1 MNHTVFNWRS
11 ALPMARKFVLAG
23 AVLTGLCAAPAQAM
37 RPFEGTDAA
46 VAEAGVFE
54 LELGPLGYVRHGSS
68 RSIVAPAVV
77 GNWGL
82 PGDFE
87 VVIEGRLNRAL
98 GETSDMYRTSFGDTA
113 LSVKHVFR
121 HGSLQ
126 DGGTGVSLAAEC
138 GILLPEIHGE
148 HGTGATCAGIASQR
162 FDGVSMHLNA
172 ALTRNRDHSDGR
184 FLGLIAEGNGAVV
197 RPVMEVFTERDTN
210 GGRTNSALVG
220 AIWQKSDD
228 LSFDVGVRR
237 ARVDSVQLTELR
249 LGLTWSYAM
258 HK

>member
-1 MNHTVFNWRS
+1 MVRTF
-11 ALPMARKFVLAG
+11 ALAG
-23 AVLTGLCAAPAQAM
+23 AVLAGLWTAPAQAM
-37 RPFEGTDAA
+37 RPFEGTDAS

-87 VVIEGRLNRAL
+87 VVVEGRLNRAL
-98 GETSDMYRTSFGDTA
+98 GETSDIYRTSFGDTA

-126 DGGTGVSLAAEC
+126 EGGTGVSIAAEC
-138 GILLPEIHGE
+138 GVLLPEIHGE

-162 FDGVSMHLNA
+162 FDAVTMHLNA
-172 ALTRNRDHSDGR
+172 ALTRNREQSSGR
-184 FLGLIAEGNGAVV
+184 FLGLIVEGHGAVV
-197 RPVMEVFTERDTN
+197 RPVMEVFAERENN
-210 GGRTNSALVG
+210 GGRTDSALVG
-220 AIWQKSDD
+220 AIWQKSED
-228 LSFDVGVRR
+228 LTFDVGVRR
-237 ARVDSVQLTELR
+237 ARVDGERLTELR
-249 LGLTWSYAM
+249 VGLTWSYAM

>member
-1 MNHTVFNWRS
+1 MRVRTFVF
-11 ALPMARKFVLAG
+11 AG
-23 AVLTGLCAAPAQAM
+23 AVLSALWAAPAQAM
-37 RPFEGTDAA
+37 RPFDGTDAS

-68 RSIVAPAVV
+68 RSVVAPAVV

-82 PGDFE
+82 PGDIE
-87 VVIEGRLNRAL
+87 VVIEGRLNREL
-98 GETSDMYRTSFGDTA
+98 GEASDVDRTSFGDTA
-113 LSVKHVFR
+113 FSVKHVFR

-162 FDGVSMHLNA
+162 FDAVSLHLNA

-184 FLGLIAEGNGAVV
+184 SLGLIVEGNGEL
-197 RPVMEVFTERDTN
+197 RPVMEVFAERDTN
-210 GGRTNSALVG
+210 GGRVNSALVG
-220 AIWQKSDD
+220 AIWQKADD
-228 LSFDVGVRR
+228 LALDVGVRR
-237 ARVDSVQLTELR
+237 ARADGVALTEVR
-249 LGLTWSYAM
+249 MGLTWSYAM
-258 HK
+258 HR

>member
-1 MNHTVFNWRS
+1 MHRTLFNWPACRP
-11 ALPMARKFVLAG
+11 AARKLVFAGAILAG
-23 AVLTGLCAAPAQAM
+23 LWAAPAQAM
-37 RPFEGTDAA
+37 RPIEGTDAA
-46 VAEAGVFE
+46 VAEAGLFE
-54 LELGPLGYVRHGSS
+54 LELGPLGYVRHGSA

-98 GETSDMYRTSFGDTA
+98 GETTDMYRTSFGDTA

-138 GILLPEIHGE
+138 GVLLPEIHGE

-162 FDGVSMHLNA
+162 FDAGSLHLNA
-172 ALTRNRDHSDGR
+172 ALTRNRDGSSGR
-184 FLGLIAEGNGAVV
+184 FLGLIAEGSAAVV
-197 RPVMEVFTERDTN
+197 RPVMELFTERDNN
-210 GGRTNSALVG
+210 GGRTNSALMG